1 MAGIK
6 QGDVLDGYR
15 FLGGSPGD
23 PRSWESTRIARGTVD
38 SGFVYMG
45 GDPADRNNWEEA
57 GGTARRV
64 VGDTAISAVKSLI
77 GVPETV
83 VGLADLA
90 TGGYAGKAAES
101 LGFRPKEAKAALDD
115 MLTPEQ
121 RLANRN
127 VQEAEGFIG
136 TAKAALR
143 NPSTIFHTAVESSAS
158 LIPAGVA
165 ARGALALAPR
175 MGGALAA
182 GIGEGVVSA
191 GQTAEQVRQE
201 TADGLL
207 TGQQSA
213 LAAASGGLTGVIGAV
228 AGKIAN
234 RLGIGDIDQ
243 LVAGVQQAGPK
254 AQKSFARALLEGF
267 ATEGVLQELPQSAQE
282 QIAQNVALNRPWDEG
297 VSKAAATGALAGG
310 LMGAGAAPFG
320 NASKR
325 LADAKTVPEMI
336 QAANEIA
343 FPTGD
348 ELAALVPQPPKQELK
363 AELGAT
369 PPPVAPPEGSIE
381 FEPPVP
387 LPERLAGDL
396 QLAPQQSI
404 PWQPAPP
411 VPATTADAI
420 ANADA
425 VVPPV
430 ERAPRQRV
438 EPVEMQPVQPAA
450 PADPVLG
457 FVDQMRQVNTP
468 QARAFVQD
476 FNAGRITRRDVIR
489 VMQSQ
494 GQDPL
499 SPEQRLADAA
509 AQAPVPA
516 AGGLEVPTVYRS
528 RTKATVEA
536 NKVGGKVVPV
546 EGGFTVEEVSGGEPD
561 AAGSGG
567 RGAVDVGAGRGAGRV
582 VPVGGLRDA
591 AAAPASGDEQRLA
604 SRNDGPGSD
613 GALNAIRDR
622 LDAGKPLGVKMEG
635 DGRVTVGASMDANAH
650 VQLELTKAERKA
662 LTRAQSELELASTQ
676 EERAAARQAEQDA
689 IRPAVDRVLGAGAAS
704 VDTAAHEA
712 ATSPTNDLSEPTQ
725 AQKEAGNYKVGRIR
739 VAGLDISIENPQGST
754 RSGVDPDGKPW
765 SNEMQSHYGYIRG
778 SEGKDGDH
786 VDVFVKPGTPSD
798 FEGSAFVVDQVDPR
812 NGKHD
817 EHKVMLGYANE
828 SEARDAYMANYAEGW
843 KGLRAITPMGMDEF
857 KAWVR
862 DPVRTKRPLVRSRGQ
877 TAPESTSPA
886 PSPPPAARVIAR
898 VGRTPNTA
906 QAVEL
911 RPNEDGT
918 VTPHMEGEAMLDFDT
933 GEPITLPADVTD
945 DAAKQ
950 AIKAAGALSSKQ
962 NFYAPSEPAP
972 KASRSADPER
982 QALQWERTAKNSEG
996 PEFYLDGL
1004 ELIAIRQLD
1013 TADEFAEAALPLGH
1027 ASHVKEGNTAHKFI
1041 IADGA
1046 GNVTGEAS
1054 LEINQVGKIDAIH
1067 DIEITDKRAGVGRR
1081 VVGAILANADGP
1093 VRIIDIL
1100 DQSEPFWRKM
1110 GIGYKDTYGNATTD
1124 WESYRAAQGAD
1135 ARGVQGARSAPDREL
1150 EAERAPAG
1158 KYEGSEGSRRQAG
1171 SRSEPAADGRTGGV
1185 EPKAR
1190 RGAGQGGM
1198 SLGTAQKLA
1207 AAYEASGLNRV
1218 NVARNISELPEK
1230 LRKKLSGYGDDVR
1243 GAYFPAEDQVWV
1255 FSDKVPDAEALHF
1268 VVMHEAFHRGL
1279 GALMGEQAQRVMR
1292 QMYATNKRLR
1302 DRADSVAKELK
1313 ISRDEAIEEA
1323 LADMAGEGDVSNLR
1337 GWARLSQLIKDWLAK
1352 IGEAVGIKREF
1363 TDKDVETF
1371 VSAMTRAGASRDPVA
1386 RGEADGFAPSP
1397 KASRPTL
1404 TLPQNVPRTEE
1415 AANAKSG
1422 WNLGKST
1429 RLDDLVYELQ
1439 DKLVDTKQAMAA
1451 IRQTLGDIRSEF
1463 DPYLQE
1469 ELYHGRAAK
1478 QTADFLDKEV
1488 KPLLRA
1494 VKESGVNLDELEKY
1508 LHARHAEERNE
1519 QIAKVNP
1526 SMSDGGSGMKTG
1538 EARRYLAGL
1547 PSEQRKTLERLAA
1560 QVDAI
1565 TNGTRSHLVAT
1576 GLETQE
1582 SVDAWG
1588 SAYKHY
1594 VPLQRTD
1601 FDDSGSMRGTGAGF
1615 SVRGSASKRAMGSD
1629 REVGN
1634 ILANVVMQRE
1644 RAITRG
1650 EKNRVAQ
1657 AVYGLAIKAPNE
1669 SFWKAVDPDAND
1681 RTPAQLKAL
1690 EEELVGLGLDPGDA
1704 ESVFKEPKQR
1714 YVDPK
1719 SGLVSYRINP
1729 VIRSANNVLAVRV
1742 NGADR
1747 YVFFSDRDERAMRM
1761 VSALKNLDAP
1771 EMGAVM
1777 GLAAKITRYFSA
1789 FNTSYNPV
1797 FGIINLMRDVPS
1809 ALLNQ
1814 STTEIAGKEK
1824 DVARHVPAALKGIM
1838 LALRARRA
1846 GVESD
1851 SSWAKLFDEYERAG
1865 GRTGYRDMYE
1875 TAKERGEQLRKEV
1888 ERVGENKGISSFR
1901 AMFDLLADY
1910 NDTMENAVRLSAY
1923 KVAREQGMAPDKAAS
1938 LAKNITVNFNRKGHL
1953 TTQIGA
1959 LYGFFNASAQGTA
1972 RLAETMK
1979 GPRGKKIVAGG
1990 LLLGAVQ
1997 AMLLA
2002 SAGFADDQPPEFVR
2016 ERNFIIPTGDGKYVA
2031 IPMPLGLHVLP
2042 NLTRVPIEWALGGY
2056 KDTAKKIGGMF
2067 GLLLDTFN
2075 PIGSGTVMQTLAPT
2089 ILDPIAALA
2098 ENKDFSGRAI
2108 AKQDFGLNETP
2119 GFSRAKDTAT
2129 PWAKGLAYAF
2139 NWVTGGTDFRPG
2151 GFSPTPDQID
2161 YLIGQAFGGVGREA
2175 SKVAQ
2180 TGMAVATGET
2190 ADLPSYKIPLAGRL
2204 YGDTKEPAAIAST
2217 YYDHLREMRLHA
2229 QEVKG
2234 RREHGETV
2242 ADYLEA
2248 NPEARYAKMILESE
2262 KKIAALRK
2270 ARKLMKEQGIDD
2282 EKLQVFD
2289 KRITAAMQAVND
2301 RLAALK
2307 QTASASAS

>member
-1 MAGIK
+1 MAAIK

-45 GDPADRNNWEEA
+45 GDPADRSNWEEA
-57 GGTARRV
+57 GGAARRV

-83 VGLADLA
+83 VGIADLA

-101 LGFRPKEAKAALDD
+101 LGFRPKEAKAALDEL
-115 MLTPEQ
+115 LTPEQ

-143 NPSTIFHTAVESSAS
+143 NPSTIFHTAVESAGS
-158 LIPAGVA
+158 LVPAGVV
-165 ARGALALAPR
+165 ARGALAVAPR
-175 MGGALAA
+175 IGGAVAA

-213 LAAASGGLTGVIGAV
+213 IAAASGGLTGAIGAV

-348 ELAALVPQPPKQELK
+348 ELAALVPEPPKQELK
-363 AELGAT
+363 AELGAA
-369 PPPVAPPEGSIE
+369 PPPVSPPEGSIE

-404 PWQPAPP
+404 PWKPAPP
-411 VPATTADAI
+411 VPAATAGAI
-420 ANADA
+420 ASADA

-438 EPVEMQPVQPAA
+438 EPVEMRPVQAAA

-509 AQAPVPA
+509 AQAPAPA
-516 AGGLEVPTVYRS
+516 AGGLVLPQVYRS

-536 NKVGGKVVPV
+536 RRVGGTVEPV
-546 EGGFTVEEVSGGEPD
+546 QGGFSVKEASSVEPD
-561 AAGSGG
+561 VAVPSPLAARPSDAPGDVAGGSGG
-567 RGAVDVGAGRGAGRV
+567 VVGLRPDVGQR
-582 VPVGGLRDA
+582 VGGSAVAPATDSEALA
-591 AAAPASGDEQRLA
+591 EPAAPADAGLGRGDA
-604 SRNDGPGSD
+604 
-613 GALNAIRDR
+613 ALNAPTQR
-622 LDAGKPLGVKMEG
+622 
-635 DGRVTVGASMDANAH
+635 SANEFDD
-650 VQLELTKAERKA
+650 QKAEGGSAA
-662 LTRAQSELELASTQ
+662 LIGNVDGNDTRNVQARAVQDLGGGAKSLQQPEGPVLSQLRRARGEDAPSMGTELRGIPGGSGQAAQSAVQPGSGEQQRQLRAGERALAYEEAASTQ
-676 EERAAARQAEQDA
+676 YAQEQAADPQ
-689 IRPAVDRVLGAGAAS
+689 RPNSGSDSLGGRDGTGS
-704 VDTAAHEA
+704 VDSAVPA
-712 ATSPTNDLSEPTQ
+712 Q
-725 AQKEAGNYKVGRIR
+725 AGRDVGR
-739 VAGLDISIENPQGST
+739 GG
-754 RSGVDPDGKPW
+754 
-765 SNEMQSHYGYIRG
+765 
-778 SEGKDGDH
+778 GDNAA
-786 VDVFVKPGTPSD
+786 P
-798 FEGSAFVVDQVDPR
+798 E
-812 NGKHD
+812 
-817 EHKVMLGYANE
+817 
-828 SEARDAYMANYAEGW
+828 
-843 KGLRAITPMGMDEF
+843 
-857 KAWVR
+857 
-862 DPVRTKRPLVRSRGQ
+862 RT
-877 TAPESTSPA
+877 TAPRVV
-886 PSPPPAARVIAR
+886 ARL
-898 VGRTPNTA
+898 GRTPSVATPI
-906 QAVEL
+906 EL
-911 RPNEDGT
+911 RPNRDGT
-918 VTPHMEGEAMLDFDT
+918 LTPYAEGEALLDYDS
-933 GEPITLPADVTD
+933 GNPISLPADIS
-945 DAAKQ
+945 DADAKQ
-950 AIKAAGALSSKQ
+950 AIRAAGAVSSKQ

-972 KASRSADPER
+972 KASRTADPER
-982 QALQWERTAKNSEG
+982 AALAWKGVNQNAAG
-996 PEFYLDGL
+996 PEYQGDGVDL
-1004 ELIAIRQLD
+1004 VALREFNTED
-1013 TADEFAEAALPLGH
+1013 DFADDALPLGH
-1027 ASHVKEGNTAHKFI
+1027 NVHVRRGNKAYQFMI
-1041 IADGA
+1041 VGQDDSLLGM
-1046 GNVTGEAS
+1046 AS
-1054 LEINQVGKIDAIH
+1054 LEVNPQGQIEAIH
-1067 DIEITDKRAGVGRR
+1067 DIEMTDKRAGAGRK
-1081 VVGAILANADGP
+1081 VVASILANADGP
-1093 VRIIDIL
+1093 VRINDIL

-1110 GIGYKDTYGNATTD
+1110 GIGYKDHYGNATAD
-1124 WESYRAAQGAD
+1124 WESYRAQGKD
-1135 ARGVQGARSAPDREL
+1135 ARGGEGARVRTGEGSAP
-1150 EAERAPAG
+1150 AA
-1158 KYEGSEGSRRQAG
+1158 EGSQQA
-1171 SRSEPAADGRTGGV
+1171 AAKPTADDDSGGV

-1190 RGAGQGGM
+1190 RAPSPGGM
-1198 SLGTAQKLA
+1198 SLGAAQKLA
-1207 AAYEASGLNRV
+1207 AAYEANGLNRV

-1243 GAYFPAEDQVWV
+1243 GAYFPSEDQVWV

-1302 DRADSVAKELK
+1302 DRADAVAKELK

-1323 LADMAGEGDVSNLR
+1323 LADMAGEGDISDLR
-1337 GWARLSQLIKDWLAK
+1337 GWARLSKIITDWLAR

-1363 TDKDVETF
+1363 TDAEVQSF
-1371 VSAMTRAGASRDPVA
+1371 VAAMARAGFSQDPKQQAAAEVA
-1386 RGEADGFAPSP
+1386 EPTA
-1397 KASRPTL
+1397 KASRSML
-1404 TLPQNVPRTEE
+1404 TLPENVPKTE
-1415 AANAKSG
+1415 AAANSKAG
-1422 WNLGKST
+1422 WSLDKST

-1451 IRQTLGDIRSEF
+1451 IRQTLGEIRSEF

-1478 QTADFLDKEV
+1478 QTADFLDHEV
-1488 KPLLRA
+1488 KPLLRD
-1494 VKESGVNLDELEKY
+1494 VKNSGIEMDELEKF
-1508 LHARHAEERNE
+1508 LHARHAEERNA

-1526 SMSDGGSGMKTG
+1526 SMQDGGSGMKTA
-1538 EARRYLAGL
+1538 EARKYLAEL
-1547 PSEQRKTLERLAA
+1547 PADKRRTLEQLSAK
-1560 QVDAI
+1560 VDAI
-1565 TNGTRSHLVAT
+1565 TNGTREHLVTT
-1576 GLETQE
+1576 GLETKE
-1582 SVDAWG
+1582 SVDAWAG
-1588 SAYKHY
+1588 AYKHY

-1657 AVYGLAIKAPNE
+1657 AVYGLAIKAPNPG
-1669 SFWKAVDPDAND
+1669 FWRAVDPDAND
-1681 RTPAQLKAL
+1681 RTPAQLKEL
-1690 EEELVGLGLDPGDA
+1690 ESELVDLGLDPGDA

-1719 SGLVSYRINP
+1719 TGLVSQRINP
-1729 VIRSANNVLAVRV
+1729 VIRSANNVLALRV

-1747 YVFFSDRDERAMRM
+1747 YVFFSDRDERAVRM

-1777 GLAAKITRYFSA
+1777 GMAGKITRYFSA
-1789 FNTSYNPV
+1789 INTSYNPI
-1797 FGIINLMRDVPS
+1797 FGVINLMRDVPS

-1824 DVARHVPAALKGIM
+1824 EVARNVPAAMKGIM

-1846 GVESD
+1846 GLESD
-1851 SSWAKLFDEYERAG
+1851 STWAKLFNEFEQAG

-1875 TAKERGEQLRKEV
+1875 TAKERGEQLRKEI

-1972 RLAETMK
+1972 RLVETMK
-1979 GPRGKKIVAGG
+1979 GPRGKKIVIGG

-1997 AMLLA
+1997 AMLMA
-2002 SAGFADDQPPEFVR
+2002 SAGFEDDQPPEFVR
-2016 ERNFIIPTGDGKYVA
+2016 ERNFIVPTGDGKYIA
-2031 IPMPLGLHVLP
+2031 IPLPLGMHILP

-2056 KDTAKKIGGMF
+2056 KGTPKRITSLVGQVIDA
-2067 GLLLDTFN
+2067 FN
-2075 PIGSGTVMQTLAPT
+2075 PIGSSTLLQTLTPTVM
-2089 ILDPIAALA
+2089 DPIAALA

-2108 AKQDFGLNETP
+2108 AKQDFGMNETP

-2129 PWAKGLAYAF
+2129 PWAKGLSYAF
-2139 NWVTGGTDFRPG
+2139 NWVTGGTDYKPG
-2151 GFSPTPDQID
+2151 AFSPTPDQID
-2161 YLIGQAFGGVGREA
+2161 YLIGQAGGGVLREIG
-2175 SKVAQ
+2175 KVAQ
-2180 TGMAVATGET
+2180 TSMAVYQGET
-2190 ADLPSYKIPLAGRL
+2190 ADLPTYKVPLVGRL

-2234 RREHGETV
+2234 RREHGESV
-2242 ADYLEA
+2242 AEYLEA

-2270 ARKLMKEQGIDD
+2270 ARKEMKERGIDD
-2282 EKLQVFD
+2282 DKLQVFD
-2289 KRITAAMQAVND
+2289 KRITAAMQSVNE

-2307 QTASASAS
+2307 QPVTS